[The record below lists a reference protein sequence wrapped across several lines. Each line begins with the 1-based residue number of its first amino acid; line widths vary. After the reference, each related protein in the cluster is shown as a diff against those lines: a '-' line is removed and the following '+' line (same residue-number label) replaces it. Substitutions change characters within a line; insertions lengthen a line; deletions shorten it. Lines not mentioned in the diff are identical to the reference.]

1 MHVNRASFFFLASVI
16 QHEFKNKPH
25 EGTNILALMLN
36 NRKRLRILNISIK
49 ESHEAFHRR
58 HSEIIGKG
66 NTRHLS
72 NPAIFTTGIL

>member
-1 MHVNRASFFFLASVI
+1 
-16 QHEFKNKPH
+16 
-25 EGTNILALMLN
+25 
-36 NRKRLRILNISIK
+36 LNISIK